1 MKKYLSL
8 LLILIVVSCNQTDPS
23 SKSEKSD
30 YTIVGNWCFLN
41 KSSVYTESF
50 FSKDFFRVYNQYLGM
65 SPDFK
70 YYIVDDTLISTFR
83 KGKNFK
89 TQKSVISWINEDR
102 VVLRTGT
109 GADTMDRITQG
120 DFLLGTIDPKI
131 DSLNFASAFGER
143 NDNYLIQRGILTKEE
158 VEAFRKNQ
166 TIPEDV
172 KEKLKDK
179 K

>member
-8 LLILIVVSCNQTDPS
+8 LMILIVVSCNQTDPN
-23 SKSEKSD
+23 SKSEKQD
-30 YTIVGNWCFLN
+30 YTIDGSWCFLN

-50 FSKDFFRVYNQYLGM
+50 FSKDFFHVYNQYLGM

-70 YYIVDDTLISTFR
+70 YYIVDDTLFSTFST
-83 KGKNFK
+83 GKKVK
-89 TQKSVISWINEDR
+89 TQKSVISWINENR

-109 GADTMDRITQG
+109 GADTMDRITKG
-120 DFLLGTIDPKI
+120 EFLLGTIDPKI
-131 DSLNFASAFGER
+131 DSSNFASAFRER

-166 TIPEDV
+166 IYP
-172 KEKLKDK
+172 
-179 K
+179 